1 MSYNK
6 NNKLNFNK
14 DNSKKSK
21 NGNILNEYMTEKL
34 KVLQQ
39 NKLIKNLQKEKSYN
53 QVGGF
58 KDENIRV
65 DQYFESFIKLKVNGN
80 LINVRFI
87 IDNFTTVRN
96 DRVRSKNDEAR
107 KSKKNNLCDIFLAP
121 TSNLIDYNTYDNP
134 NTEKRYVIR
143 FNNYIINNTIDT
155 DIDML
160 LPVDLM
166 IDFITELCNKKNE
179 GKDLSTLLESLKNK
193 QKYKLNQF

>member
-1 MSYNK
+1 MSSNR

-14 DNSKKSK
+14 DNSEKSK

-34 KVLQQ
+34 NVLQQ

-96 DRVRSKNDEAR
+96 DRFRSKNDEAR

-121 TSNLIDYNTYDNP
+121 TSNLINYNTYDNP

-160 LPVDLM
+160 LPIDLM
-166 IDFITELCNKKNE
+166 IDFITELCDKKND
-179 GKDLSTLLESLKNK
+179 GKDLNELLESLKNK
-193 QKYKLNQF
+193 QKYKLNQI

>member
-1 MSYNK
+1 MSSNQ
-6 NNKLNFNK
+6 NNKINFNK
-14 DNSKKSK
+14 DNSEKSK

-34 KVLQQ
+34 NVLQQ

-134 NTEKRYVIR
+134 NTEKRNVIR
-143 FNNYIINNTIDT
+143 FNNYIIKKTIDT

-166 IDFITELCNKKNE
+166 IDFITELCDKKND
-179 GKDLSTLLESLKNK
+179 GKDLNELLESLKNK